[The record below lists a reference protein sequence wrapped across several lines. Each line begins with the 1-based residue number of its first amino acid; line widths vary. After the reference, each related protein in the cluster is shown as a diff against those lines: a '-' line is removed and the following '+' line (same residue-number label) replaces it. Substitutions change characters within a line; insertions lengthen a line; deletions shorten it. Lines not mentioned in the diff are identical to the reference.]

1 MQKLHDILPLPVAL
15 SGEMERERERH
26 EMESERISLSGHL
39 SGVSNICVVGTICG
53 QREATCS
60 VRRSSTGRMPAVEH
74 YGFTNACLGLRFI
87 GVPIKIVNHILCNS

>member
-15 SGEMERERERH
+15 NGETKERETRDG
-26 EMESERISLSGHL
+26 SKRISLSGHL

-60 VRRSSTGRMPAVEH
+60 VRHSSAGQMPAVEH